1 MRKTIVMLSLALLAA
16 CTHGNKNDQ
25 TAQDVQIERYM
36 TEQQLVGSMGKPDH
50 VQKEGSLTVLVYR
63 DRLLSMSA
71 DRSDYSFIFEGPPR
85 RIHPWKGQGADPE
98 RHAKDYSGACLT
110 VGSRAAERE
119 VPFRCL
125 TVRLPWPD
133 RPLP

>member
-1 MRKTIVMLSLALLAA
+1 MRKTTVMLSLALLAA

-50 VQKEGSLTVLVYR
+50 IQKEGSLTVLVYR

-71 DRSDYSFIFEGPPR
+71 DRSDYSFIFDGGHLVEYTPGRVKVQTQNGMPKIIVEP
-85 RIHPWKGQGADPE
+85 A
-98 RHAKDYSGACLT
+98 
-110 VGSRAAERE
+110 
-119 VPFRCL
+119 
-125 TVRLPWPD
+125 
-133 RPLP
+133 